1 MPSGSV
7 SGENAKARMRS
18 HLEKEPFFANKV
30 AIQKANS
37 LQQADLRVTHAK
49 KFGLPQPPRCGSSSG
64 THIRLGS
71 SSKIN
76 PPPPTIILG
85 GANSFTIPC
94 KQVSKMT
101 SNGSGIQ
108 PTACGAP
115 GSKLPLKDITQMIL
129 MNQTKDA
136 SSKHQGQKGGVKY
149 SKLLS
154 H

>member
-1 MPSGSV
+1 
-7 SGENAKARMRS
+7 MRS
-18 HLEKEPFFANKV
+18 HLEKEPFFTNKI

-37 LQQADLRVTHAK
+37 LQQADLRVTHSK
-49 KFGLPQPPRCGSSSG
+49 KFGFPQPPRCGSSTG

-76 PPPPTIILG
+76 PPPPTMLLVA
-85 GANSFTIPC
+85 ANSFAIPS
-94 KQVSKMT
+94 KQVSNMT
-101 SNGSGIQ
+101 SNGSGTQ
-108 PTACGAP
+108 PVACGAA

-136 SSKHQGQKGGVKY
+136 SSKHQGQKGVKY